1 MSTVQNSVGRK
12 SNDRLGPYQ
21 WHCYAFTYVIST
33 EVVHSASVGGGDGLH
48 SGHVTA
54 QSGAN
59 DLNRVRAD
67 FGVDVDQAPVI
78 YCVAA
83 RYARADHVC
92 IETRDKGL
100 EQGSRGLVEKVA
112 PVFGGV

>member
-54 QSGAN
+54 QSGAH

-67 FGVDVDQAPVI
+67 FGVDVD
-78 YCVAA
+78 
-83 RYARADHVC
+83 
-92 IETRDKGL
+92 
-100 EQGSRGLVEKVA
+100 
-112 PVFGGV
+112 